1 MDIDFDSLFI
11 VPVNFTY
18 KQKCINSRWTLQEFI
33 QTVEKDWNLSQSKVV
48 TFLYVEVFASVGT
61 FIHST
66 YISLPCTICYPISLK
81 DNCHPTSP
89 SWIPNRHVNQIAGH
103 YCWCGNSVQNLDP
116 QSIFICCFY
125 YNFLHNNPMQLYPSQ
140 KYWHIMYLH

>member
-1 MDIDFDSLFI
+1 MCLSWRNVTTFDGHRFWSLIQCSGEF
-11 VPVNFTY
+11 NLQTKMY
-18 KQKCINSRWTLQEFI
+18 KLLYTSRIHSNSWKRYS
-33 QTVEKDWNLSQSKVV
+33 NLSQSKVV

-89 SWIPNRHVNQIAGH
+89 SWIPNRHVSQIAGH

-116 QSIFICCFY
+116 QSIFICWFY
-125 YNFLHNNPMQLYPSQ
+125 YNYLHNNPM
-140 KYWHIMYLH
+140 